1 MVTDTSE
8 GGLERLIVADMTTP
22 LPSYQNPN
30 QQPLQEARTR
40 TLSHWVVGNP
50 HDYLRDYAID
60 LNHLHHFI
68 QATQPD
74 LVEALDL
81 ANDSP
86 TRRKF
91 LTRLRDQITQ
101 HGTIHVLRHGIKHEK
116 YDIMLYYPTASVRN
130 PQATE
135 RYLANR
141 FSITRQL
148 RYSAEATR
156 RALDLALF
164 INGLPIFTF
173 ELKNNFTNQS
183 TTDAIRQY
191 QQDRDPKEL
200 LFQFGRC
207 VAHFA
212 VDDQTA
218 YFCTEL
224 KATKGKTKTQTA
236 LAGNSWFL
244 PFNQGWNDG
253 AGNPPNP
260 QGLKTDYLWKR
271 ILTPTSLSNI
281 LENYTQIV
289 IPKDAKTGKK
299 KKPQQIFP
307 RYHQLE
313 VVRQLLADIK
323 VHGVGKRYL
332 IQHSAGSGKSN
343 SIAWLA
349 HQLVTVEHQGQKVF
363 DSVIILTDRKVLD
376 QQINA
381 TIRHFM
387 QVQATVGHA
396 NRSQVLREFI
406 EAGKPIIIS
415 TIQKFPKILNEIG
428 SLHRGRQ
435 FAIVIDEAHSSQG
448 GKTAAAV
455 NESLGDPE
463 DTINDVLEKRMQAR
477 QMLSNASYFAFTA
490 TPKPKTL
497 ELFGIPY
504 EAEGEIKHKPFH
516 HYSMKQAIQEGFIL
530 DVLQHYTP
538 IDCYYDLIK
547 TIEADPHFEA
557 KRARQKLRHYVQH
570 EQRTIDL
577 KTEIMVEHFHEQV
590 IALKKIAGK
599 ARAMVVCSS
608 IAQALQYYFS
618 FKTYLHK
625 IKSPYQAI
633 VAFSGE
639 PFYKGEKCT
648 ESSINGFPS
657 SEIPEKIQQDPYR
670 FLICADKFQTGYD
683 EPLLH
688 TMYVDKTL
696 AGIQAV
702 QTLSRLNRAHPDK
715 TDVFILDFM
724 NNSEAVTEAFSTYY
738 RTTLLSKQ
746 TDPNRLHQLKHDLDH
761 AQIYTDEQIDTL
773 VNLYLSNAPRQALD
787 SILDH
792 CVAAYSQVLDADEQI
807 RFKSQAKAFI
817 RTYEFLA
824 SLLTYTRADWEKLCI
839 FLNLLVRKLPSITT
853 DDDSK
858 DLLKLVDLES
868 YRAEKQASLNIILQD
883 QDAEI
888 DPASV
893 GGGGQV
899 IDPELEKLSAIINDF
914 NTQYGSLF
922 ADPTRM
928 QQRIREDI
936 APRVAA
942 DPSYQNAKRNTP
954 ATARVE
960 HDNAVQ
966 RIIISLLTEDTELF
980 KQFMDNNGF
989 RRALLNF
996 LFLINNPD

>member
-1 MVTDTSE
+1 MATDTSE
-8 GGLERLIVADMTTP
+8 NGFETLIVADMTTP
-22 LPSYQNPN
+22 LPSYHN
-30 QQPLQEARTR
+30 QTQQVLQEASTR
-40 TLSHWVVGNP
+40 TLSHWLLGSPN
-50 HDYLRDYAID
+50 DYLRDYALD
-60 LNHLHHFI
+60 LHQLTQFI
-68 QATQPD
+68 QSTQPT

-81 ANDSP
+81 AHDSP

-91 LTRLRDQITQ
+91 LTRLREQITQ
-101 HGTIHVLRHGIKHEK
+101 HGTIHILRHGIKHEK
-116 YDIMLYYPTASVRN
+116 YDIMLYYPSASVLN
-130 PQATE
+130 PQAME

-148 RYSAEATR
+148 RYSSDTTR

-164 INGLPIFTF
+164 INGLPIFSF
-173 ELKNNFTNQS
+173 ELKNNLTCQT

-207 VAHFA
+207 IAHFA
-212 VDDQTA
+212 LDEQTA

-224 KATKGKTKTQTA
+224 KAAKGKNKATT
-236 LAGNSWFL
+236 LASGSWFL

-260 QGLKTDYLWKR
+260 HGIKTKYLWKR
-271 ILTPTSLSNI
+271 ILTPSSLNNI
-281 LENYTQIV
+281 LENYAQIV
-289 IPKDAKTGKK
+289 TPKDPKTGKK
-299 KKPQQIFP
+299 KRPQQIFP
-307 RYHQLE
+307 RYHQLD
-313 VVRQLLADIK
+313 VVRQLLADIR
-323 VHGVGKRYL
+323 VQGVGKRYL

-396 NRSQVLREFI
+396 TRSQALREFI

-428 SLHRGRQ
+428 SLHRGRN

-463 DTINDVLEKRMQAR
+463 DTINDALEQRMQAR

-490 TPKPKTL
+490 TPKAKTL
-497 ELFGIPY
+497 ELFGILY
-504 EAEGEIKHKPFH
+504 EVDGEIKHKPFH

-547 TIEADPHFEA
+547 TIEADPQFDA
-557 KRARQKLRHYVQH
+557 TQARKKLRHYVQH

-577 KTEIMVEHFHEQV
+577 KTRIMVDHFHEQV
-590 IALKKIAGK
+590 IALRKLAGK
-599 ARAMVVCSS
+599 ARAMVVCGS

-618 FKTYLHK
+618 FKAYLQT

-639 PFYKGEKCT
+639 PLYKGEKCT
-648 ESSINGFPS
+648 EASVNGFAS

-688 TMYVDKTL
+688 TMYVDKPL

-715 TDVFILDFM
+715 TDVFVLDFM
-724 NNSEAVTEAFSTYY
+724 NNSEAITEAFSTYY

-746 TDPNRLHQLKHDLDH
+746 TDPNRLHQLKHELDQ
-761 AQIYTDEQIDTL
+761 AQIYTEEQINTL
-773 VNLYLSNAPRQALD
+773 VSLYLSNASRERLD
-787 SILDH
+787 AILDQ
-792 CVAAYSQVLDADEQI
+792 CVANYLEFLAAEEQI
-807 RFKSQAKAFI
+807 RFKSNAKAFV

-824 SLLTYTRADWEKLCI
+824 SILTYTRADWEKLSI
-839 FLNLLVRKLPSITT
+839 FLNLLVRKLPSIMVE
-853 DDDSK
+853 DDSK

-868 YRAEKQASLNIILQD
+868 YRAEKQASLSIILQD
-883 QDAEI
+883 EDAEV
-888 DPASV
+888 DPSPV
-893 GGGGQV
+893 GGDGQS
-899 IDPELEKLSAIINDF
+899 IEPALEKLSAIIQGF
-914 NTQYGSLF
+914 NAQYGSLF
-922 ADPTRM
+922 TDPERL

-942 DPSYQNAKRNTP
+942 DPSYQNAKLNTP

-960 HDNAVQ
+960 HDNALQ
-966 RIIISLLTEDTELF
+966 RVIISLLMEDTELF
-980 KQFMDNNGF
+980 KQFMDNPEF
-989 RRALLNF
+989 RRALLDF
-996 LFLINNPD
+996 VFSLNNLP